1 LIRALINLVLHVPLA
16 LSVRIS
22 PSVWTGQSTGRA
34 SGTLFNWLSG
44 RRIFPIVFC
53 VSVVLTSTLA
63 QSAVAAEPDL
73 RLQVR
78 AEIKQLASP
87 SRAARAKAEQA
98 LTKLGPDILPLLPP
112 PDLLESAS
120 VRVAIRRV
128 RVRLEHDAAELSL
141 RPSKVTLAGDLSVK
155 QLVEEIEKQTGNAI
169 STSQL
174 SSSQLDQRNSVMLDD
189 ATFWSA
195 ISYLESEDI
204 FASFDKE
211 TGLLTLRPGAP
222 QESALATKIDRS
234 FRIMAAPFQPQG
246 IFDDSNT
253 LISTQIRILCEPR
266 LRPLFLRYETSDF
279 KLSPDGENRTLEPF
293 NAGASIE
300 VPLGNGGREATL
312 ALSFL
317 SQKPLPEN
325 AALNGKLNLLVAASE
340 QPISFRKLDRAKRVS
355 RRRGGVTVTVNE
367 VGFEGSRP
375 EHHNARIRLQV
386 SYDLGAHAFESHQT
400 WVFHN
405 RVYLVDPDGKL
416 HGPNGGFTTLHQG
429 DGSVA
434 IEYSFKNLPTDPAT
448 WDFVY
453 VAPTL
458 LINVEIPI
466 SLSGIPIAKA
476 APVQK

>member
-1 LIRALINLVLHVPLA
+1 MALL
-16 LSVRIS
+16 
-22 PSVWTGQSTGRA
+22 
-34 SGTLFNWLSG
+34 TLQLNS
-44 RRIFPIVFC
+44 
-53 VSVVLTSTLA
+53 
-63 QSAVAAEPDL
+63 SAAAAEPDL

-98 LTKLGPDILPLLPP
+98 LTKLGPAILPLLPP
-112 PDLLESAS
+112 PDLLESVS

-141 RPSKVTLAGDLSVK
+141 RPSKVTLTGDLSIK

-174 SSSQLDQRNSVMLDD
+174 SSTQLDQRNSVNLED
-189 ATFWSA
+189 TSFWSA
-195 ISYLESEDI
+195 IGNLESKDI
-204 FASFDKE
+204 FAGFDKE
-211 TGLLTLRPGAP
+211 TGQLTLRRGTP
-222 QESALATKIDRS
+222 QESTSATLVDRS

-246 IFDDSNT
+246 TFNDSNT
-253 LISTQIRILCEPR
+253 LISTQVRILCEPR

-279 KLSPDGENRTLEPF
+279 QLSPNDENRTLKPF

-317 SQKPLPEN
+317 SSKPLPESVS
-325 AALNGKLNLLVAASE
+325 LNGKVNLLIAASE
-340 QPISFRKLDRAKRVS
+340 QPISFRKLNRAKRVS

-375 EHHNARIRLQV
+375 GHHNARLRLQV

-405 RVYLVDPDGKL
+405 RVYLVDPNGKQ

-434 IEYSFKNLPTDPAT
+434 IEYSFKDLPTDPT
-448 WDFVY
+448 NWDFVY

-466 SLSGIPIAKA
+466 VLGDIPIVEQART
-476 APVQK
+476 Q

>member
-1 LIRALINLVLHVPLA
+1 MF
-16 LSVRIS
+16 LSY
-22 PSVWTGQSTGRA
+22 QQ
-34 SGTLFNWLSG
+34 N
-44 RRIFPIVFC
+44 
-53 VSVVLTSTLA
+53 
-63 QSAVAAEPDL
+63 SAAAAEPDL

-78 AEIKQLASP
+78 AAIKQLALP

-98 LTKLGPDILPLLPP
+98 LTKLGPAILPLLPP

-141 RPSKVTLAGDLSVK
+141 RPSSITLAGDLTVK
-155 QLVEEIEKQTGNAI
+155 QIVEEIEKQTGNAI
-169 STSQL
+169 STVQL
-174 SSSQLDQRNSVMLDD
+174 SSAQLDQPNTVKLED

-195 ISYLESEDI
+195 ISDLETEDI
-204 FASFDKE
+204 SAGFDKE
-211 TGLLTLRPGAP
+211 TGLLTLRGRSPSG
-222 QESALATKIDRS
+222 SASATAIDRS

-246 IFDDSNT
+246 TFDDSNT
-253 LISTQIRILCEPR
+253 LISTQVRILCEPR

-279 KLSPDGENRTLEPF
+279 QLSSDGDNRALEPF
-293 NAGASIE
+293 NAGANIE

-317 SQKPLPEN
+317 SPKPLAEN
-325 AALNGKLNLLVAASE
+325 ATLNGKVNLLIAASE
-340 QPISFRKLDRAKRVS
+340 QPISFRQLNRAKRVS

-367 VGFEGSRP
+367 VGFEGSTP
-375 EHHNARIRLQV
+375 TSHNARVRLQV

-405 RVYLVDPDGKL
+405 RVYLVDPDGKQ

-434 IEYSFKNLPTDPAT
+434 IEYSFKDLPTDPAN

-466 SLSGIPIAKA
+466 ALRGISIVEPTPNKE
-476 APVQK
+476 

>member
-1 LIRALINLVLHVPLA
+1 VF
-16 LSVRIS
+16 LSY
-22 PSVWTGQSTGRA
+22 QQ
-34 SGTLFNWLSG
+34 N
-44 RRIFPIVFC
+44 
-53 VSVVLTSTLA
+53 
-63 QSAVAAEPDL
+63 SAAAAEPDL

-78 AEIKQLASP
+78 AAIKQLALP

-98 LTKLGPDILPLLPP
+98 LTKLGPAILPLLPP

-141 RPSKVTLAGDLSVK
+141 RPSSITLAGDLTVK
-155 QLVEEIEKQTGNAI
+155 QIVEEIEKQTGNAI
-169 STSQL
+169 STVQL
-174 SSSQLDQRNSVMLDD
+174 SSAQLDQPNTVKLED

-195 ISYLESEDI
+195 ISDLETEDI
-204 FASFDKE
+204 SAGFDKE
-211 TGLLTLRPGAP
+211 TGLLTLRGRSPSG
-222 QESALATKIDRS
+222 SASATAIDRS

-246 IFDDSNT
+246 TFDDSNT
-253 LISTQIRILCEPR
+253 LISTQVRILCEPR

-279 KLSPDGENRTLEPF
+279 QLSSDGDNRALEPF
-293 NAGASIE
+293 NAGANIE

-317 SQKPLPEN
+317 SPKPLAEN
-325 AALNGKLNLLVAASE
+325 ATLNGKVNLLIAASE
-340 QPISFRKLDRAKRVS
+340 QPISFRQLNRAKRVS

-367 VGFEGSRP
+367 VGFEGSTP
-375 EHHNARIRLQV
+375 TSHNARVRLQV

-405 RVYLVDPDGKL
+405 RVYLVDPDGKQ

-434 IEYSFKNLPTDPAT
+434 IEYSFKDLPTDPAN

-466 SLSGIPIAKA
+466 ALRGISIVEPTPNKE
-476 APVQK
+476 